1 MKLIEL
7 KKIAKQTNYRI
18 NRAECELTLFR
29 DVGND
34 GVIVNKILI
43 DLSKESLLFIN
54 NMFCDEKD
62 LQMIKATV
70 EFAETPLSD
79 RELDMKN
86 FLVHKFMRG
95 GNNLSYP
102 GYLMQC
108 YDVDLMYIG
117 NDVVDGRSFSN
128 NRKTFTMDEIE
139 KIKKENNA
147 KLKDFYIIP
156 DTDKNRRL
164 LFSINCEADFNIED
178 FEFVEVE
185 E

>member
-18 NRAECELTLFR
+18 KRAECELILLR

-34 GVIVNKILI
+34 GVIVNKIII
-43 DLSKESLLFIN
+43 DLSKENLLFIN

-62 LQMIKATV
+62 LQMIKAAV
-70 EFAETPLSD
+70 EFAETPVSD
-79 RELDMKN
+79 REVDMKN

-95 GNNLSYP
+95 GKNLYYP

-108 YDVDLMYIG
+108 HTTDLMYIG
-117 NDVVDGRSFSN
+117 NDVVDGRSYSYD
-128 NRKTFTMDEIE
+128 RKTFTMEEIE

-164 LFSINCEADFNIED
+164 LLSINCEADFNIED
-178 FEFVEVE
+178 FELVEV
-185 E
+185 